1 MNFDLSE
8 TQELFHSTVERFTRD
23 VDVAAREKIRAAS
36 NAYDTRRWSELAELG
51 LLAIAAKEE
60 QGGLEG
66 SLIDLSTIAEA
77 LGSNNAL
84 DPWLENGALPIR
96 ILSKAN
102 DTQILNSLLDGS
114 KIAAL
119 ASAEPNSRYNLMPS
133 ETLAIEADGG
143 KGISLN
149 GQKNFITGGA
159 LADYLLVTA
168 KQDKSFG
175 IYCVPA
181 NSKGISSRQYRL
193 SDGSLATSISMTEV
207 EVAADSKLG
216 IDYQEFQ
223 ELIAEAC
230 VLCSSEML
238 GLSQLLLNETISY
251 VKEREQ
257 FGVSIGSFQS
267 IQHGLVDCFSELE
280 LMRSMLYRTLL
291 LEKNDNSV
299 ERNNGSADW
308 CANVLGAK
316 SFIAEGANLIA
327 RNAVQYHGAMGITDE
342 VAIGHA
348 LKRIL
353 VLARMF
359 GDACNNLNSYSA
371 VA

>member
-8 TQELFHSTVERFTRD
+8 TQKLFHSTVERFTRD

-36 NAYDTRRWSELAELG
+36 NAYDTHRWSELAELG
-51 LLAIAAKEE
+51 LLAIAAKED

-102 DTQILNSLLDGS
+102 ETQILDSLLDGS

-119 ASAEPNSRYNLMPS
+119 ASAESSSRYNLMPS
-133 ETLAIEADGG
+133 ETLAIKAEDG
-143 KGISLN
+143 KTFSLT
-149 GQKNFITGGA
+149 GQKNFIIGGA
-159 LADYLLVTA
+159 LADYLLITA
-168 KQDKSFG
+168 KEHNNFG

-181 NSKGISSRQYRL
+181 DSHGLTSRKYRL
-193 SDGSLATSISMTEV
+193 SDGSLATSISITEV
-207 EVAADSKLG
+207 EVLADSKLN
-216 IDYQEFQ
+216 INYQEFQ
-223 ELIAEAC
+223 ELAAEAC
-230 VLCSSEML
+230 VLCSAEML

-291 LEKNDNSV
+291 LEK
-299 ERNNGSADW
+299 GSRSDW
-308 CANVLGAK
+308 RANVLGAK
-316 SFIAEGANLIA
+316 SFITEGANLIA
-327 RNAVQYHGAMGITDE
+327 RKAVQYHGAMGITDE

-348 LKRIL
+348 LKRIMIL
-353 VLARMF
+353 GRMF
-359 GDACNNLNSYSA
+359 GDACDNLNSYSA